1 MEMKIPVGVERK
13 KPLTSFR
20 SEIIEIRNQT
30 LACNEPLVDKLPLV
44 LWWSLYIQFLP
55 GISFNLSGKMKR
67 NICVMNAKKE
77 RSAKYYRH
85 ILFTLIPGT
94 FFSLYQIKG

>member
-55 GISFNLSGKMKR
+55 
-67 NICVMNAKKE
+67 
-77 RSAKYYRH
+77 
-85 ILFTLIPGT
+85 
-94 FFSLYQIKG
+94 